1 MTGTEKTLVTPYSL
15 GASLYVPSTRNGLED
30 IANGLRWP
38 DLRSMIFCTED
49 AIRPE
54 DTELGIRRLRAML
67 RHLDPSA
74 GPHRF
79 IRARNPEV
87 LKRLLDL
94 PHIERIDGV
103 VLPKIDTR
111 SFEAW
116 ARAAAGYR
124 GRLML
129 TLETPE
135 AFDQAA
141 LVRLR
146 GMMDGWG
153 LRDNILCLRIG
164 GNDLL
169 SLLAARRPRGK
180 TLYSGPLGW
189 AIAQLAGIFVPNG
202 YALSAPVFEALDDPA
217 TLQEEVALD
226 LEHGLVGKTAI
237 HPRQVPVIHE
247 LYRVRDDDLAEAER
261 ILAPSAPAVFQSRGT
276 MCEPATH
283 RRWADSIRQRAKVFG
298 VRRTIDEMPLRH
310 DTPAFPAVQAG
321 AGGWLPPP
329 DGTKPGSAASG

>member
-1 MTGTEKTLVTPYSL
+1 MNGTGQGMVTPCSL
-15 GASLYVPSTRNGLED
+15 GAALYVPSTREGLED

-54 DTELGIRRLRAML
+54 DTDLGIRRLKAML
-67 RHLDPSA
+67 RHLDASA

-87 LKRLLDL
+87 LKRLLGL
-94 PHIERIDGV
+94 PHIERIDGF

-116 ARAAAGYR
+116 AEAAAGYR

-135 AFDQAA
+135 VFDQAR

-146 GMMDGWG
+146 DMMDGCD
-153 LRDNILCLRIG
+153 LRSNILCLRIG

-169 SLLAARRPRGK
+169 SLLAARRPRRK
-180 TLYSGPLGW
+180 TVYSGPLGW
-189 AIAQLAGIFVPNG
+189 AIAQLAGIFVPHG

-237 HPRQVPVIHE
+237 HPRQIPVIHE
-247 LYRVRDDDLAEAER
+247 LYRVHDDDLAEAER

-283 RRWADSIRQRAKVFG
+283 RRWAESIRHRAQVFG
-298 VRRTIDEMPLRH
+298 VRWTIAEMPPRQ
-310 DTPAFPAVQAG
+310 DTPAFPAVRTGTG
-321 AGGWLPPP
+321 A
-329 DGTKPGSAASG
+329 